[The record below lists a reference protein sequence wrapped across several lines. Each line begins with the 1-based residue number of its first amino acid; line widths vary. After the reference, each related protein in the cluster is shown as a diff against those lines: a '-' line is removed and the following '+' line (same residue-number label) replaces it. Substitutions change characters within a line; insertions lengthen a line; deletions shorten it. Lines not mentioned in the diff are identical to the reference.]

1 MVVNAQFYK
10 SPVGRKRRVEHM
22 INTRSRFIQG
32 FEESTIV
39 RSRWVKDIS
48 ERALET
54 HSLDPGAQVS
64 LGFFVLHDPIEVTGE
79 DYDTAIFVRTSVID
93 PPGGYGFGV
102 LSWSKTLWAI
112 VKKGR

>member
-1 MVVNAQFYK
+1 
-10 SPVGRKRRVEHM
+10 M
-22 INTRSRFIQG
+22 INTRGRFIQG

-79 DYDTAIFVRTSVID
+79 DYNTAICIRASFID
-93 PPGGYGFGV
+93 PPGDYGFGI
-102 LSWSKTLWAI
+102 LTRSKILWAI
-112 VKKGR
+112 LEEGR